1 MIVSLSIRADAEL
14 DLAVAFVRESNPRAS
29 KILHLAIERAL
40 ESLEIFP
47 NRGRPGQIDGTR
59 ELVVRGTPYVIVYSV
74 SGEEVRVARLR
85 HIRQDPI
92 P

>member
-1 MIVSLSIRADAEL
+1 LIVSLSNRAEAEL
-14 DLAVAFVRESNPRAS
+14 DLAVAFVRESNPRVS
-29 KILHLAIERAL
+29 KVLHLTIERAL

-59 ELVVRGTPYVIVYSV
+59 ELVVQGTPFIIVYSV
-74 SGEEVRVARLR
+74 SDDEVLIARIR
-85 HIRQDPI
+85 HTSQDPA